1 MFVPELLYNVEKRF
15 QEVLMTQKRDKLV
28 SQTMAVTL
36 IILVSKGVGFI
47 REMIM
52 AYYFGRDWITDAYN
66 SAYSLFYLPVLL
78 FSSCITSTL
87 VPLYMEKE
95 NALGRDGAN
104 RFINNTLNV
113 FLFFSLIIS
122 VLMMIFAPGLVS
134 IVYPGFSGECFDLAT
149 ALSKIMYPALIFF
162 VAGIVLSTL
171 LNAQEHYIAAQLTG
185 LPLSFAL
192 IFAAVFFSD
201 SYGIH
206 AQAWGVVAA
215 GVLQIVILC
224 PALRKNYRYRFSL
237 NVSDPDF
244 KRLMILAVPAL
255 LSMAVNELNHMIDR
269 MLASTLNAGDISAM
283 TYAFKLITFMIG
295 VLVVPLTTI
304 SFSKMSKD
312 AVRKDAS
319 AIIPH
324 VHKSLSLLLFAIL
337 PIVMVAAVLSND
349 VIRLAYGR
357 GQFDE
362 ESVRI
367 TGMVFMFYV
376 VGVPFF
382 GTRDLLN
389 RVFHSL
395 KDTKTPMI
403 IAAVSMAANI
413 LLNLILRN
421 IMGVNG
427 LAFATAVAALLGVVL
442 LFVTLSKR
450 IKNVFSKPFLLE
462 MSKIALASV
471 FALVSSIC
479 LDFVYPVSLSTL
491 GTLARLIVISGAS
504 LAIYLLAC
512 LLLRVQM
519 VKGFITILKR
529 R

>member
-1 MFVPELLYNVEKRF
+1 MS
-15 QEVLMTQKRDKLV
+15 QKKDKLV
-28 SQTMAVTL
+28 SATLSVTM
-36 IILVSKGVGFI
+36 IILLSKGIGFI

-52 AYYFGRDWITDAYN
+52 AYYFGRNWITDAYN

-87 VPLYMEKE
+87 VPLYIKKE
-95 NALGRDGAN
+95 NELGQDHAN
-104 RFINNTLNV
+104 RFASNTLNV
-113 FLFFSLIIS
+113 FMFLSLVIS
-122 VLMMIFAPGLVS
+122 AIMMIFAPQLVS
-134 IVYPGFSGECFDLAT
+134 IVYPGFDGETFRLT
-149 ALSKIMYPALIFF
+149 TLLSRIMYPALIFF

-192 IFAAVFFSD
+192 IFAAVFLSD
-201 SYGIH
+201 AYGIH

-215 GVLQIVILC
+215 GVLQVVILI
-224 PALRKNYRYRFSL
+224 PALRKNYRYSFSI
-237 NVSDPDF
+237 NFGDPAF
-244 KRLMILAVPAL
+244 KSLMILAVPAL

-269 MLASTLNAGDISAM
+269 MLASSLNPGDISAM

-304 SFSKMSKD
+304 SFSKMSKE
-312 AVRKDAS
+312 AVKKDAS
-319 AIIPH
+319 AMIPH
-324 VHKSLSLLLFAIL
+324 VHRSLSLLLFAIL
-337 PIVMVAAVLSND
+337 PIVMMAAVMSED

-362 ESVRI
+362 QSVVI
-367 TGMVFMFYV
+367 TGTVFLFYV

-382 GTRDLLN
+382 GVRDLMN

-395 KDTKTPMI
+395 QDTKTPMI

-413 LLNLILRN
+413 LLNLVLRK

-427 LAFATAVAALLGVVL
+427 LAFATGIAALIGVTL
-442 LFVTLSKR
+442 LFVSLSKR
-450 IKNVFSKPFLLE
+450 LKNVFTLKLLKE
-462 MSKIALASV
+462 LVKIFLASV
-471 FALVSSIC
+471 
-479 LDFVYPVSLSTL
+479 VSLVIAILMKHIVPESYSTFT
-491 GTLARLIVISGAS
+491 TLLRLVAVCGVSLIVYIA
-504 LAIYLLAC
+504 AC
-512 LLLRVQM
+512 SLLRLEQM
-519 VKGFITILKR
+519 HSLLSLIKR